1 MQHARRARGF
11 TQGTLSAAI
20 RPRPI
25 PRRHLSDMEN
35 GKIRVYW
42 STVGRVA
49 RGLAGQGATEA
60 DIERLVAELVE
71 FPTEEAAVD

>member
-1 MQHARRARGF
+1 MQHIRRARGF

-25 PRRHLSDMEN
+25 TRRHLSDMEN

-49 RGLAGQGATEA
+49 RGLSPEDAAEE
-60 DIERLVAELVE
+60 DIEALVNQLVE
-71 FPTEEAAVD
+71 FPTEEAADD

>member
-11 TQGTLSAAI
+11 TQGTLEAATQI
-20 RPRPI
+20 R
-25 PRRHLSDMEN
+25 RRHLSDMEN

-42 STVGRVA
+42 STAGRVA

-60 DIERLVAELVE
+60 DIEALVADLVE
-71 FPTEEAAVD
+71 FATEEAAVD